1 MTLARSVRMGAWLLI
16 GLNLLMGLGCIW
28 IFTRMAPAI
37 EVIIDRNERS
47 LQASEE
53 MLASLAMITHEASR
67 NDALKATFTQA
78 LQRAQNN
85 ITEAREPAAL
95 KDIESRSAEAFEG
108 NMEARQHTVSAIILL
123 GKINSEAMIT
133 ADGKARQLGY
143 AGAWGVVFMAL
154 SVFLA
159 GILFIR
165 SLSRSLVWPLEEIHR
180 VIIAHRSGDTLRRCT
195 VADLPKDAQRVL
207 NDLNGLLD
215 SPGMRRQPPQHPSA

>member
-53 MLASLAMITHEASR
+53 MLASLAMITHEAAR
-67 NDALKATFTQA
+67 NKALKATFTQA
-78 LQRAQNN
+78 FQRARNN

-95 KDIESRSAEAFEG
+95 KDIESRSAAAFEG
-108 NMEARQHTVSAIILL
+108 DMDARQHTVSAIILL
-123 GKINSEAMIT
+123 GKINREAMIT

-207 NDLNGLLD
+207 NDLNALLD
-215 SPGMRRQPPQHPSA
+215 SPGIRR